1 MAEDDLG
8 GDGGPSVNE
17 AIAAG
22 QLQDEDK
29 YICQDDENRNGGK
42 ARGTP
47 GRVAQGNQT
56 SPSVILHSTR

>member
-8 GDGGPSVNE
+8 GNSGPGVNE

-22 QLQDEDK
+22 QLQEEDED
-29 YICQDDENRNGGK
+29 IRQDDEKRDGGK

-47 GRVAQGNQT
+47 GRIAQGNQT
-56 SPSVILHSTR
+56 SHSVFLHSIR